1 MPTRPDIY
9 RIIRLTRL
17 MTMIEVRTVPHD
29 RHTAQFGPAFWIDFL
44 RS

>member
-1 MPTRPDIY
+1 MLTRPDIY

-17 MTMIEVRTVPHD
+17 MTMIEIRAAAHEH
-29 RHTAQFGPAFWIDFL
+29 HTAQFGPAFWIDFL